1 MSGVLAL
8 ALRCQ
13 ALSRGTVPSAVPV
26 GHPLDSGTTG
36 TLGTNGTVGTRGT
49 VSTTP
54 FDCGP
59 IDFDAIEERAALAA
73 DSVPTCYLDAWAQ
86 LQCHRPLSVA
96 GAARLHTERDGW
108 SGEDWRAFFHE
119 RAGIAEF
126 DGGLPREEAEARAF
140 TCCVTEWL
148 NRNRKRSPADRCL
161 RCGGGRA
168 RARPA
173 GAVRNQVHRPRLA
186 AFALLVGLARRQATR
201 GRCRLKGNGDRDA
214 RQVPKRFR

>member
-73 DSVPTCYLDAWAQ
+73 DSAPASYLDAWARLRCQ
-86 LQCHRPLSVA
+86 WPVSVTGVAPLRT
-96 GAARLHTERDGW
+96 GRDSW
-108 SGEDWRAFFHE
+108 SGEDWRAFFDE

-126 DGGLPREEAEARAF
+126 DGGLPRR
-140 TCCVTEWL
+140 
-148 NRNRKRSPADRCL
+148 RGRGPCL
-161 RCGGGRA
+161 HVLRRRVA
-168 RARPA
+168 QPQS
-173 GAVRNQVHRPRLA
+173 GALA
-186 AFALLVGLARRQATR
+186 AGPLPSLR
-201 GRCRLKGNGDRDA
+201 
-214 RQVPKRFR
+214 